1 MRIEGQRERERRGD
15 LPESGAGDWDP
26 HSGLVITCCGDP
38 MVAVRDM
45 NTPRPHT
52 AHLDTADM

>member
-1 MRIEGQRERERRGD
+1 MIGLQGFILLVNWGTQREER
-15 LPESGAGDWDP
+15 LPRVRSRRPGTLT

-45 NTPRPHT
+45 NTP
-52 AHLDTADM
+52 